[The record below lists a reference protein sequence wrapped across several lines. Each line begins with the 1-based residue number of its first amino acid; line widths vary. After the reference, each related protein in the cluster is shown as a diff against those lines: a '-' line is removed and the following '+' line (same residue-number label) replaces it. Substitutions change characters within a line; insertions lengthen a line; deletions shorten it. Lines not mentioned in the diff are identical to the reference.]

1 MLPCAAMQIQAAA
14 ATRTGIRERNEDCFG
29 LFVSDGVVCIAD
41 GMGGLAE
48 GARASRAAV
57 ATVQEWTTRLRDA
70 GAPLAD
76 GRAKDQRRDLP
87 LRDAMGRLFEAAS
100 ETLHRTG
107 VEENLGMG
115 TTLTVAAVAGDAMVV
130 GHVGDCRLYRVRRGR
145 LQVITHDHSLAAA
158 HLELGLLTLEDYR
171 TSPLRNVLYQ
181 CLGPQESVK
190 PDVLV
195 VGLEDDDVLALL
207 SDGVWS
213 VLGEETLGRLA
224 ANTDTAAA
232 AESLVHA
239 AITAGSDDNCTAV
252 VVRARTARSSDG
264 QSLAVSTLFRQL
276 GEADLDLLAPF
287 VATRSLA
294 EGETILR
301 EGDCGHEMFIIERG
315 AVEVTRGGE
324 PLAQLGPGR
333 YFGEIPLPR
342 AGPRTTAIQAVI
354 PTRLLVLDCGCLQ
367 ALEDRRPELAHELL
381 SRFESAVA
389 SHRTDAH

>member
-1 MLPCAAMQIQAAA
+1 MLPCPAMRIQAAA

-57 ATVQEWTTRLRDA
+57 ATVQEWSTRLRDA
-70 GAPLAD
+70 GAPLAE
-76 GRAKDQRRDLP
+76 RRKDPRRELP
-87 LRDAMGRLFEAAS
+87 LREAMGRVFEAVS
-100 ETLHRTG
+100 EALHRAV
-107 VEENLGMG
+107 VEQGHGMG
-115 TTLTVAAVAGDAMVV
+115 TTLTTVAVAGDAMVV

-145 LQVITHDHSLAAA
+145 LQVITQDHSLAAA
-158 HLELGLLTLEDYR
+158 HLELGLLTLDDYR
-171 TSPLRNVLYQ
+171 RSPLRNVLYQ
-181 CLGPQESVK
+181 CLGPQAAVT

-195 VGLEDDDVLALL
+195 VGLEDDDVLVLVC
-207 SDGVWS
+207 DGVWS
-213 VLGEETLGRLA
+213 VLSDETLAGLA
-224 ANTDTAAA
+224 TNADAAVA
-232 AESLVHA
+232 AEGLVRA
-239 AITAGSDDNCTAV
+239 AIEAGSDDNCTAV
-252 VVRARTARSSDG
+252 VVRARTAHASDG

-301 EGDCGHEMFIIERG
+301 EGDRGHEMFIIERG
-315 AVEVTRGGE
+315 AVEVTRQGE
-324 PLAQLGPGR
+324 PLAQLGPGA

-367 ALEDRRPELAHELL
+367 ALEDRRPELAQELL

-389 SHRTDAH
+389 SHRADAH